1 MRALTA
7 LKGIWRHPGFWLG
20 TLSVLIL
27 LAAWNTGESRLYQFG
42 VLLSATLI
50 AGYWLPRR
58 NVRGIHV
65 SRELPAESH
74 EGDEIEVALQ
84 LQAKGFFARYMLQ
97 VRDRLPFLDQ
107 PDYPVLIARLRGRQQ
122 FQYSITCERRG
133 IHTIGP
139 LQVSS
144 EFPLALMRVSLPL
157 TDSLTEIRVLP
168 STFPIQGLMLAGQTG
183 FPTDSHQVGPAS
195 RGQDTFAG
203 VRDYRRGDSMRHI
216 HWRASARR
224 GEWVVRE
231 YEQIENA
238 ELVIVLNADP
248 GANPGSGRESC
259 FEYAVRIAA
268 SLARYAT
275 ENGHKVGVFCQQM
288 DGVRWLAPDSGWHHY
303 RHALE
308 FLAGVEADTPGDY
321 RQAVEQAAT
330 LAGRQGRLWLF
341 HTAESPSTIPAAP
354 ALSSRIDQAPVQ
366 VAFDAPSFR
375 QRAATQ
381 APSLRQMA
389 VPDLYWISRGANL
402 AEVFAS

>member
-1 MRALTA
+1 MSPVALR
-7 LKGIWRHPGFWLG
+7 GIWRHAGFWLG
-20 TLSVLIL
+20 SLSLLIM
-27 LAAWNTGESRLYQFG
+27 LAAWNSGESRLYQLG
-42 VLLSATLI
+42 VLLGATLI

-58 NVRGIHV
+58 NVRGISV
-65 SRELPAESH
+65 SRQLPAESH
-74 EGDEIEVALQ
+74 EGDEIEVALR

-97 VRDRLPFLDQ
+97 VRDRLPFLEQ
-107 PDYPVLIARLRGRQQ
+107 PDYPVLIARLSGQQQ
-122 FQYSITCERRG
+122 FNYRITCERRG
-133 IHTIGP
+133 VHSLGP

-157 TDSLTEIRVLP
+157 SDSQTEIRVLP
-168 STFPIQGLMLAGQTG
+168 ATFPIEGLTLAGRTG
-183 FPTDSHQVGPAS
+183 YPTDSHQVGPSS

-238 ELVIVLNADP
+238 ELVVVLD
-248 GANPGSGRESC
+248 ANPDANLGHGRESC
-259 FEYAVRIAA
+259 FEYAVRITA

-275 ENGHKVGVFCQQM
+275 ENGHKIGVFCQQS

-303 RHALE
+303 RHLLE
-308 FLAGVEADTPGDY
+308 FLAGVEADSPGDY
-321 RQAVEQAAT
+321 REAVEQAAV

-341 HTAESPSTIPAAP
+341 HTAESPSAIPAVA
-354 ALSSRIDQAPVQ
+354 AQGSHIDQVPVR

-375 QRAATQ
+375 QRADTRAS
-381 APSLRQMA
+381 APRPTAM
-389 VPDLYWISRGANL
+389 PDLYWISRGTNL
-402 AEVFAS
+402 SEVFTS